1 MLPFEIA
8 GLALTIALIG
18 AIVLAREDDMP
29 RRDDPSA
36 ESRGAS
42 RVITL
47 NHYLVLAAALF
58 CIGLFGVLTS
68 RSALRVVVCVE
79 LILNAVNL
87 NLAAFS
93 VYVAPSEAVGVNFVI
108 FLMVVAAAEVGLAL
122 AVVVTLNR
130 TSDIGAIDRLRK
142 LRG

>member
-1 MLPFEIA
+1 M
-8 GLALTIALIG
+8 
-18 AIVLAREDDMP
+18 
-29 RRDDPSA
+29 
-36 ESRGAS
+36 
-42 RVITL
+42 ITL

-58 CIGLFGVLTS
+58 CIGIFGVLTS

-93 VYVAPSEAVGVNFVI
+93 AYVAPKQAVGMNFII
-108 FLMVVAAAEVGLAL
+108 FLMVVAAGEVGLAL
-122 AVVVTLNR
+122 AVIITLNR
-130 TSDIGAIDRLRK
+130 TSDISAIDGIRE

>member
-1 MLPFEIA
+1 
-8 GLALTIALIG
+8 
-18 AIVLAREDDMP
+18 
-29 RRDDPSA
+29 
-36 ESRGAS
+36 
-42 RVITL
+42 VITL

-93 VYVAPSEAVGVNFVI
+93 AYVAPKEAVGVNFII

-122 AVVVTLNR
+122 AVILTLNR
-130 TSDIGAIDRLRK
+130 TSDISAIDGLRK

>member
-1 MLPFEIA
+1 
-8 GLALTIALIG
+8 
-18 AIVLAREDDMP
+18 
-29 RRDDPSA
+29 
-36 ESRGAS
+36 
-42 RVITL
+42 VITL

-68 RSALRVVVCVE
+68 RSALRVVVCIE

-93 VYVAPSEAVGVNFVI
+93 AFVAPKEAVGMNFII

-122 AVVVTLNR
+122 AVILTLNR
-130 TSDIGAIDRLRK
+130 TSDISAIDGLRK
-142 LRG
+142 LKG

>member
-1 MLPFEIA
+1 M
-8 GLALTIALIG
+8 
-18 AIVLAREDDMP
+18 
-29 RRDDPSA
+29 
-36 ESRGAS
+36 
-42 RVITL
+42 ITL

-93 VYVAPSEAVGVNFVI
+93 AYIAPKEAVGMNFII

-122 AVVVTLNR
+122 AVILTLNR
-130 TSDIGAIDRLRK
+130 TSDISAIDGLRK

>member
-1 MLPFEIA
+1 M
-8 GLALTIALIG
+8 
-18 AIVLAREDDMP
+18 
-29 RRDDPSA
+29 
-36 ESRGAS
+36 
-42 RVITL
+42 ITL

-93 VYVAPSEAVGVNFVI
+93 AYVAPKEAVGMNFII
-108 FLMVVAAAEVGLAL
+108 FLMVIAAAEVGLAL
-122 AVVVTLNR
+122 AVILTLNR
-130 TSDIGAIDRLRK
+130 TSDISAIDRLRK
-142 LRG
+142 LKG